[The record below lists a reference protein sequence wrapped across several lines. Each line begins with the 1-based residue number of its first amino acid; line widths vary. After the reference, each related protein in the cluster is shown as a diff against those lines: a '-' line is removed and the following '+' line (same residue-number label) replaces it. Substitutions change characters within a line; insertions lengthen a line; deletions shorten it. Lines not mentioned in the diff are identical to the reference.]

1 MSTEQQD
8 LQDSAALPN
17 NNELPSGDTRPSRV
31 DPAQDDLEKRLAWLT
46 KEIRAAGAEAA
57 RKKRSQSVLEAR
69 EYKTAAVPGAAPT
82 PRDLD
87 LPKVTLGPGLKPADD
102 PSTVERNG
110 SDGAWHVDVSEPAEV
125 SRTLPLDPR
134 IPIVDPF
141 PFRAPRR
148 AESAGPSNW
157 FVLAIS
163 VLGGIL
169 MGTFW
174 PYMVP
179 ESWARRDHVRTA
191 FGGARIAALRADERY
206 EDWLTVRALAAQWE
220 HTKNTPKAIEEVP
233 ESAPYAATPASRYFP
248 YMTTPTNNSLGI
260 HRKVGHAPLAPRVSH
275 E

>member
-8 LQDSAALPN
+8 HQDSAVLPDK
-17 NNELPSGDTRPSRV
+17 NELPSDVTRPSRL

-69 EYKTAAVPGAAPT
+69 EYKTAAVPIAAPT
-82 PRDLD
+82 PKDLD
-87 LPKVTLGPGLKPADD
+87 LPKVTLGPGIKAADEPA
-102 PSTVERNG
+102 TVERNG
-110 SDGAWHVDVSEPAEV
+110 SDGAWHVDVSEPAEI

-141 PFRAPRR
+141 PFRTPRR
-148 AESAGPSNW
+148 GKSQSSSNW
-157 FVLAIS
+157 FVLALS
-163 VLGGIL
+163 VSGGIL

-174 PYMVP
+174 QTVMP
-179 ESWARRDHVRTA
+179 ESWAHRNHVGTA
-191 FGGARIAALRADERY
+191 FGGARIAAMRADERY

-220 HTKNTPKAIEEVP
+220 HTKTAPKTIEEVP
-233 ESAPYAATPASRYFP
+233 EVAPYAAKPASRYFP
-248 YMTTPTNNSLGI
+248 YITAPTNISLGI
-260 HRKVGHAPLAPRVSH
+260 PRQVGLAPLAPRVSH